1 MVTLNDIIYDS
12 IGNFCFL
19 IFALL
24 LYRKNRFAWLA
35 VVLALIIKLFLYGKY
50 SMLLSFAYLSMQLCV
65 TFLAAIVW
73 ILEPSYTKLQVNRLF
88 LALLTS
94 AIMIM
99 IWVWLVYAFINP
111 AILSYEF
118 LFGFE
123 YFCYMLFVLGGAL
136 LVYRIS
142 QGLII
147 VAAVFIS
154 YALYYAN
161 SALVASKAPP
171 QYIRDFTIYYWF
183 SAVFLFVAGILLV
196 SVYTRVKRSI

>member
-73 ILEPSYTKLQVNRLF
+73 ILEPSYTKLQVNRIF

-94 AIMIM
+94 VIMIM

-147 VAAVFIS
+147 VATVFIS